1 MKIDYLTATI
11 KATTDGDFPNNV
23 KQITHAEIHLS
34 VPCEASKEKEFEKA
48 KDNLLKSVINM
59 YALEDQHQ
67 VNVTIEYQYYGVN
80 EWKLIGA
87 KSQSI

>member
-1 MKIDYLTATI
+1 MKIDYLTVTI

-59 YALEDQHQ
+59 YALEDQDQ

-80 EWKLIGA
+80 E
-87 KSQSI
+87 